1 MIRVTVWNENVNDRE
16 MPEVQA
22 IYPKGIHG
30 TIAEFL
36 NGLDG
41 VEARTATL
49 DQPECG
55 LPDSVLEN
63 TDVLIW
69 WGHCAHDQVP
79 DELARKIVEHVNRGM
94 GFIALHS
101 AHMAKPFTR
110 LLGTSCTLRWRDGD
124 FERVWCTAPGHP
136 IAEGLPPV
144 FHLEVEEM
152 YGEFFDVPQPETV
165 VFTGWF
171 RGGEVFRSGCC
182 WTRGL
187 GRVFYF
193 QPGHE
198 TNPTYH
204 NPHIQK
210 IIGNAVRWT
219 APTARRAAL
228 DCLPSP
234 ESAEELTAA
243 GKEIASF

>member
-1 MIRVTVWNENVNDRE
+1 M
-16 MPEVQA
+16 
-22 IYPKGIHG
+22 
-30 TIAEFL
+30 
-36 NGLDG
+36 
-41 VEARTATL
+41 
-49 DQPECG
+49 
-55 LPDSVLEN
+55 
-63 TDVLIW
+63 
-69 WGHCAHDQVP
+69 
-79 DELARKIVEHVNRGM
+79 
-94 GFIALHS
+94 
-101 AHMAKPFTR
+101 
-110 LLGTSCTLRWRDGD
+110 
-124 FERVWCTAPGHP
+124 
-136 IAEGLPPV
+136 
-144 FHLEVEEM
+144 
-152 YGEFFDVPQPETV
+152 
-165 VFTGWF
+165 
-171 RGGEVFRSGCC
+171 
-182 WTRGL
+182 